1 MPQFNKED
9 ILRLFHLLND
19 QMRVESLEGE
29 VYMVGG
35 AVMCLVFNARPATK
49 DVDAFFKPARKIR
62 EAAAKVAAKTGIQPD
77 WLNDAVKGF
86 FSVQGEYD
94 AFLDL
99 SHLRVFVARAEYLLA
114 MKCLAMR
121 IGEEFQDVD
130 DIQYLVRFLNL
141 KTYQETLGIITR
153 YYPLERFPQK
163 TLYALEEIFQEKIK
177 PPGAA

>member
-1 MPQFNKED
+1 M
-9 ILRLFHLLND
+9 RLFHLLND